1 MAGNL
6 STEQRWLM
14 FAIGGWTMRDCL
26 LSPAGTDHFMQS
38 CYSSW
43 GFSGPDGGPEWLT
56 GWNTHGGKVTAP
68 QTGPI
73 RVTLTKAQINSYAA
87 ALPADIRRELT
98 ECRDAAAIE
107 RQRTADWCHC
117 PWQTKSPNAHSGPC
131 ERYHPSDDED
141 HEHYARVRAIES
153 WQTQLLRRVLQL
165 HSAGEQLDLFSGLA

>member
-56 GWNTHGGKVTAP
+56 GWNTQGGKITAP
-68 QTGPI
+68 QTGTM

-98 ECRDAAAIE
+98 ECRDAAA
-107 RQRTADWCHC
+107 RRAPAHCRLVPLPLADRA
-117 PWQTKSPNAHSGPC
+117 PNAHSGPC

-141 HEHYARVRAIES
+141 HEHYARVRAIDA
-153 WQTQLLRRVLQL
+153 WQTQLLRHALQL